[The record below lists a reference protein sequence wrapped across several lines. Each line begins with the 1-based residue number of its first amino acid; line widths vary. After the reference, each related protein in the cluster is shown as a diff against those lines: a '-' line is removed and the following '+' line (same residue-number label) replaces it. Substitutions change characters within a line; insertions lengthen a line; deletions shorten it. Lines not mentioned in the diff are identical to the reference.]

1 VQFLWTKVGY
11 CADDLFKVVCVLR
24 LDQAEISYHWVPL
37 LVDENVLKFKVIK
50 NNAQLVQ
57 ILQSQNDSCQH
68 ETNIILIRLLKNRPL
83 SRIIIG
89 K

>member
-1 VQFLWTKVGY
+1 MQFLWAKVGY
-11 CADDLFKVVCVLR
+11 CADDLFEVVCVLR

-57 ILQSQNDSCQH
+57 ILQPQNDSCQH
-68 ETNIILIRLLKNRPL
+68 ETHIILIRLLKNRPL